1 MINKSDTRGPRTATP
16 AIIKVYDTRGLLTAL
31 LVQIKKSKIQKKFYK
46 TKNDNLPALKICK
59 SAANVIFPFL
69 ETPTL
74 TFEHIP
80 RPILKGEGTNHKME
94 NVWSPYNIRSTK
106 NPK

>member
-1 MINKSDTRGPRTATP
+1 MLAGIKLKTQLSYSTLVEKYILTRGP
-16 AIIKVYDTRGLLTAL
+16 LTAL
-31 LVQIKKSKIQKKFYK
+31 LVQIKKSKIKKKFYK
-46 TKNDNLPALKICK
+46 TKNDNLPARKICK

-80 RPILKGEGTNHKME
+80 RLFLKGEGTNHKME
-94 NVWSPYNIRSTK
+94 NVWSPYNISSTK